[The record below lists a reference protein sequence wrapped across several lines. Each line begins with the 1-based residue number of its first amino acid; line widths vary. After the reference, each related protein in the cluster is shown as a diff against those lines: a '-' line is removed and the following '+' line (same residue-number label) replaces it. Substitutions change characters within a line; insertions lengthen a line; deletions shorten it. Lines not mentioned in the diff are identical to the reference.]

1 MNKYT
6 LNDLEII
13 FNAKGYLPYER
24 FIHYFTLREEYTEK
38 EAKEAYKAFVN
49 FPKQIF
55 GSNWEKSSID
65 YVMPIAIQI
74 VRDLQKGW
82 SDSSA
87 LVNMKSSD
95 KVLRKLIYKKGEDPE
110 IKQVVLNLHDANDI
124 ITYAALLKQDIK
136 QIALLRF
143 TAEIQTKNDKKP
155 YLIFEGDFFD
165 TNDSFWGIR
174 SNVYVAEP
182 NNTFRKLLYTKGKG
196 FVRNGE
202 LDYDGDLSFNYH
214 AISMNEWVH
223 VGNITTDFVKLT
235 DDGVGS

>member
-24 FIHYFTLREEYTEK
+24 FIHYFTLRHEYTEK
-38 EAKEAYKAFVN
+38 EAKEAYKTFVN

-55 GSNWEKSSID
+55 CNDSEKASVD
-65 YVMPIAIQI
+65 YIMPIAIQI
-74 VRDLQKGW
+74 VRDMQKGW

-87 LVNMKSSD
+87 LVNLKSGE
-95 KVLRKLIYKKGEDPE
+95 KELRKLIYQKGEDNE
-110 IKQVVLNLHDANDI
+110 IKQLILNLHDANDI
-124 ITYAALLKQDIK
+124 ITYAHLLKSDIK

-143 TAEIQTKNDKKP
+143 TAEIQVKNEKKP
-155 YLIFEGDFFD
+155 YQIFEGDIFD
-165 TNDSFWGIR
+165 TNDSFWGIK

-182 NNTFRKLLYTKGKG
+182 NDTFRKLLYTKGKG

-202 LDYDGDLSFNYH
+202 LDYDGDGTFNHY
-214 AISMNEWVH
+214 AISMKEWVH
-223 VGNITTDFVKLT
+223 VGNIATDFVKLT